1 MTALMLDLLRILLML
16 SPVIVL
22 AVLLLRLYRRIRRRM
37 LQDMAHSSDLQ
48 GRDEQLRRPR
58 RTISVLRY
66 IGEHVEGRA

>member
-1 MTALMLDLLRILLML
+1 MTALMLDLLRMLLML

-37 LQDMAHSSDLQ
+37 LQDMTHSSDLQ
-48 GRDEQLRRPR
+48 GRDEQLQRPR

-66 IGEHVEGRA
+66 IDEHVEGRA

>member
-1 MTALMLDLLRILLML
+1 MLLML

-22 AVLLLRLYRRIRRRM
+22 AVLLLKLYRRIRRRM
-37 LQDMAHSSDLQ
+37 LQDMVHSSDLQ
-48 GRDEQLRRPR
+48 GRDEQLQRPR

>member
-1 MTALMLDLLRILLML
+1 MTALMLDLLRMLLML

-37 LQDMAHSSDLQ
+37 LQDMTHSSDLQ
-48 GRDEQLRRPR
+48 GRDEQLQRPR